1 MTREEA
7 MQQIAAAA
15 VGVEWRMGWPA
26 EVLFAQCALES
37 GWLRS
42 APGNN
47 AFGIK
52 FVPGRHQQKQLLQT
66 REWFTPDE
74 LRAWLERMPGRAVV
88 REEQTIDRHGRRR
101 YVVMDWFAAYPSLA
115 DACADYVR
123 LLTRGRYEQAWRR
136 YQETRDWRQL
146 VRDIAAAGYATEPDY
161 DRKVLAMLDE
171 RAAQALAAAR
181 AQRETREV

>member
-1 MTREEA
+1 VTREEA
-7 MQQIAAAA
+7 IQQIAAAA
-15 VGVEWRMGWPA
+15 VDVERLTGWPA

-37 GWLRS
+37 GWLTS

-52 FVPGRHQQKQLLQT
+52 YVLGRHQQKQLLRT

-88 REEQTIDRHGRRR
+88 SEEQNTDRLGRRL

-146 VRDIAAAGYATEPDY
+146 VRDIAAAGYATAPDY

-181 AQRETREV
+181 AAGETREV